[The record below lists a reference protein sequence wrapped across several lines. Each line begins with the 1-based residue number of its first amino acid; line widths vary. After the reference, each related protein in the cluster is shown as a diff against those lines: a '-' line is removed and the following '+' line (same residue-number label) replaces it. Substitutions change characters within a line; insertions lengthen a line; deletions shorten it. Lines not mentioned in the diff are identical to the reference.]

1 MFHFRIKE
9 WNKLDAK
16 LRNLPP
22 VSRIKKSLLTYFKTD
37 ENSIFD
43 VHNPTGIKLLN
54 SLRLN
59 FSHLNEHKFCHKFW
73 DTVNPFCL
81 CNSDTATTS
90 HYLDNALLNRCDYSL
105 ANILL
110 YGSFIYSCSMKNKML
125 WWRHSIKIKRWHH
138 FNIDKTSMFC
148 WLYHVDVML
157 TLWWYRVFR
166 WALSIANC
174 HNFIFKK
181 NYFLCNIFIKAFDFM
196 NLLGPALS

>member
-1 MFHFRIKE
+1 M
-9 WNKLDAK
+9 
-16 LRNLPP
+16 
-22 VSRIKKSLLTYFKTD
+22 
-37 ENSIFD
+37 
-43 VHNPTGIKLLN
+43 
-54 SLRLN
+54 
-59 FSHLNEHKFCHKFW
+59 NEHKFW

-81 CNSDTATTS
+81 CNSDTETTS
-90 HYLDNALLNRCDYSL
+90 HYLDNALLNRCDYNL
-105 ANILL
+105 VNILL
-110 YGSFIYSCSMKNKML
+110 YGSFIYSCSMKNKIL

-166 WALSIANC
+166 WALSITNC

-181 NYFLCNIFIKAFDFM
+181 NHFLCNIFIKAFDFM

>member
-16 LRNLPP
+16 LRNLPS
-22 VSRIKKSLLTYFKTD
+22 VSITKKSLLTYFKTD
-37 ENSIFD
+37 ENSVFD
-43 VHNPTGIKLLN
+43 VHNPKGIKLLN

-73 DTVNPFCL
+73 DTVNAFCL
-81 CNSDTATTS
+81 CNSDTETTS
-90 HYLDNALLNRCDYSL
+90 HYLDNALLNRCDDNL

-110 YGSFIYSCSMKNKML
+110 YGSFIYSCSMKNKIL

-138 FNIDKTSMFC
+138 FNVDETSMFC
-148 WLYHVDVML
+148 WRYHVNVML

-166 WALSIANC
+166 WVLSIANC
-174 HNFIFKK
+174 RNFILKIKK
-181 NYFLCNIFIKAFDFM
+181 FLRNIFIKAFDFI